1 MPTQEI
7 PDNELDNFFRKAAG
21 EFSPEFE
28 PEAWKQME
36 KMLDDHDGGAG
47 AFWWKKILLSV
58 AILLVASLGG
68 LLFVKL
74 ARPDGQAGK
83 PELSAAAQKYP
94 RLAAGKRDPKEESRS
109 NASVTGTAAQ
119 PGRSTPG
126 TPDNASGEAFA
137 LRPDGSEPDK
147 ENGEKTARKPAE
159 SEERGNGRITSDG
172 TEGGKENRTSNSGK
186 RIALRRSAVNRRTS
200 VEKEE
205 NSENKVP
212 SRNRGT
218 GRMPKGL
225 RTAPLDLQDSEATA
239 ENGSFPAIP
248 GPLAA
253 RGIVAG
259 EITLSR
265 QTVPPPVVESQP
277 EIEPKTRQESNF
289 ARFSIGAM
297 LSPDL
302 SSVGFFN
309 RLTPGTNTGLQLEY
323 RLSNRFR
330 VGVGAIYSVKLYSA
344 TVENYT
350 VPQGFWTYGVKPSGI
365 DANCKILDLP
375 VHLRFDAV
383 QRGRYS
389 LFLST
394 GLSSYIMLSEKYNY
408 SYDSYAPYLKPSWSG
423 RSTGEHYF
431 SVANLSAGY
440 ERNMGRSLSLQ
451 VEPFLKLPLGGVGFG
466 KVKLISSGVFLS
478 VKYRFTRNR

>member
-7 PDNELDNFFRKAAG
+7 PDNEFDDFFRKAAG

-28 PEAWKQME
+28 PGAWKQME

-47 AFWWKKILLSV
+47 AFWWKKMLLSV
-58 AILLVASLGG
+58 AVLLVGSLGG

-74 ARPDGQAGK
+74 AKPETRAGK
-83 PELSAAAQKYP
+83 TELSAAARKYP
-94 RLAAGKRDPKEESRS
+94 RLAAGRRDPQEESRS
-109 NASVTGTAAQ
+109 NTSVSGTAAQ
-119 PGRSTPG
+119 PDRSTSG
-126 TPDNASGEAFA
+126 TPDNASGEAA
-137 LRPDGSEPDK
+137 APRPERIEPGNRKSVKKAGRPVESAERSTGTESGNGNRTRNRGKREVLTGSAI
-147 ENGEKTARKPAE
+147 NRGTSGEK
-159 SEERGNGRITSDG
+159 G
-172 TEGGKENRTSNSGK
+172 
-186 RIALRRSAVNRRTS
+186 
-200 VEKEE
+200 
-205 NSENKVP
+205 ENKVT
-212 SRNRGT
+212 SGNRGT
-218 GRMPKGL
+218 RKTPKASRTTALGL
-225 RTAPLDLQDSEATA
+225 QDLQATA
-239 ENGSFPAIP
+239 ENESFPAVP
-248 GPLAA
+248 GPLPA
-253 RGIVAG
+253 RGIIAG
-259 EITLSR
+259 EITLAR
-265 QTVPPPVVESQP
+265 QTVPPPVVTSGS
-277 EIEPKTRQESNF
+277 EIEPKTRQGSNF

-323 RLSNRFR
+323 RLSKRFW

-350 VPQGFWTYGVKPSGI
+350 VPKGFWTYGVKPSGI

-383 QRGRYS
+383 QRGRYN

-408 SYDSYAPYLKPSWSG
+408 SYDSYDPYLKPSWSG
-423 RSTGEHYF
+423 RRTGEYYF

-440 ERNMGRSLSLQ
+440 ERNMGRNFSLQ
-451 VEPFLKLPLGGVGFG
+451 AEPFLKLPLGGVGFG
-466 KVKLISSGVFLS
+466 KVRLISSGMFVS
-478 VKYRFTRNR
+478 VKYRFIRNR